1 VKSFQ
6 DRKTLSLPE
15 HVTKTFPP
23 QEIPEDLGER
33 LWRNYGSQVAVEFPS
48 PKTHHQWE
56 LTAQGWVGYIP
67 LTPELGFSLQPKV
80 SLGNLFRMLEYAYR
94 LKSFE
99 FLDDLVGCQSLE
111 EFYER
116 LANVL
121 AKRVLDRAR
130 KGFYRAYLPESEH
143 LPYVRGRVDI
153 RRMMQRP
160 WSAKLRCHYEEHTPD
175 VEENQILAW
184 TLNRIARSHM
194 CSKRV
199 QPTIRRAYR
208 SLRGLAS
215 LQPFSPQDCVG
226 RLYNRLNDDYHP
238 MHALCRFF
246 LEHSGPTHEMGDR
259 TVLPFLVNMAR
270 LFELFVAEWLKA
282 HLPDGLLLG
291 VQEHVDVG
299 EENAMRFNIDL
310 VLTDA
315 ETGETYCVLDTKY
328 KAKGCPDQGDVSQVI
343 AYAEIKDCDQ
353 AVLIYPERLSEP
365 LDEWFGNI
373 RVRSMTFSLAGDL
386 EQAGRSFLRE
396 LSQAI
401 RYARSVDSLFT

>member
-1 VKSFQ
+1 MKSFR
-6 DRKTLSLPE
+6 DRATLSLPE
-15 HVTKTFPP
+15 YVTKTFSR
-23 QEIPEDLGER
+23 QELPEELGEM
-33 LWRNYGSQVAVEFPS
+33 LWRDYGSQVAVDFPS
-48 PKTHHQWE
+48 PKTDHQWK
-56 LTAQGWVGYIP
+56 LTAHGWVGYIP
-67 LTPELGFSLQPKV
+67 LAPELGFSLQPKV

-94 LKSFE
+94 LQSFE

-130 KGFYRAYLPESEH
+130 KGFYRAYLSESEN
-143 LPYVRGRVDI
+143 LPYVRGRLDI
-153 RRMMQRP
+153 RHVMQRP

-184 TLNRIARSHM
+184 TLGRVARSHL

-199 QPTIRRAYR
+199 QPTVRRAYQ
-208 SLRGLAS
+208 SLRGLAAQ
-215 LQPFSPQDCVG
+215 QPFSPQDCVG

-282 HLPDGLLLG
+282 HLPDSLLLS
-291 VQEHVDVG
+291 VQEKVDVG
-299 EENAMRFNIDL
+299 AENAMRFNIDL
-310 VLTDA
+310 VLSDA
-315 ETGETYCVLDTKY
+315 ETGETHCVLDTKY
-328 KAKGCPDQGDVSQVI
+328 KAKRRPDQSDVSQVI
-343 AYAEIKDCDQ
+343 TYAEIKDCDQ
-353 AVLIYPERLSEP
+353 AMLIYPEPLSEP
-365 LDEWFGNI
+365 LDEWFGSI
-373 RVRSMTFSLAGDL
+373 RVRSMTFSLEGDL
-386 EQAGRSFLRE
+386 EQAGRSFLKS
-396 LSQAI
+396 LD
-401 RYARSVDSLFT
+401 DSRKS